1 MIALVLISLAGL
13 ALAVLS
19 LASAL
24 AADTGILDALPG
36 AETH

>member
-1 MIALVLISLAGL
+1 MIALALLALAAVTGIAISLA
-13 ALAVLS
+13 A
-19 LASAL
+19 AL

>member
-1 MIALVLISLAGL
+1 MIALALIAVSGLILAI
-13 ALAVLS
+13 LS
-19 LASAL
+19 LAAAL

>member
-1 MIALVLISLAGL
+1 MIALALIAIA
-13 ALAVLS
+13 ALILGILS
-19 LASAL
+19 LAAAL

>member
-1 MIALVLISLAGL
+1 MIALAIIALSGL

-19 LASAL
+19 LAAAL

-36 AETH
+36 AEEF

>member
-1 MIALVLISLAGL
+1 MIALSLIALAGL
-13 ALAVLS
+13 ALAILS
-19 LASAL
+19 LAAAL

>member
-1 MIALVLISLAGL
+1 MIALALI
-13 ALAVLS
+13 ALAALILAILS
-19 LASAL
+19 LAAAL